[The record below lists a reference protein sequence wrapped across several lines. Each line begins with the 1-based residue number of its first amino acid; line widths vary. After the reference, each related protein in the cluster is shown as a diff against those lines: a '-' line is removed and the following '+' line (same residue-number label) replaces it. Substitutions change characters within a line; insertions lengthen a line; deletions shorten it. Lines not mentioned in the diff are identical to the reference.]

1 MTISIREILKRGTR
15 RYEEAAQARDHL
27 AALVFLR
34 GGAGAETHKEK
45 AARDRG
51 LAAIAMVKAQAEKG
65 TG

>member
-1 MTISIREILKRGTR
+1 MTIREILKRGAR
-15 RYEEAAQARDHL
+15 RYEQAGHARDHL

-51 LAAIAMVKAQAEKG
+51 LAAIAMVKADRKNN
-65 TG
+65 